1 MFFDFHY
8 DHYLHHE
15 TEVHN
20 NLQYHLE
27 MLDEALFHM
36 LDNKDHHLESD
47 DDNKDS
53 ASLDIHNV
61 DNSSYLH

>member
-1 MFFDFHY
+1 MSFDVHDDYHF
-8 DHYLHHE
+8 HHE
-15 TEVHN
+15 IKVHN

-27 MLDEALFHM
+27 MFYEAFFHM